1 MPLCALHSLATQP
14 PVLNFRRDAAWALE
28 RTRIS
33 SLLLKEGREEKR
45 REEKNRKVL
54 LCWLVN
60 ALSSILEGI
69 VAEIKFISKEIRRG
83 YPMRQRLTDEYN
95 SFQMTWQSSP
105 SQQTALPHRRSSAAG
120 NAASGYLSLE
130 PRPQKSRASSNLDP
144 S

>member
-45 REEKNRKVL
+45 RENKKSLSL
-54 LCWLVN
+54 L
-60 ALSSILEGI
+60 A
-69 VAEIKFISKEIRRG
+69 SKCPEFYIGRYRR
-83 YPMRQRLTDEYN
+83 DEYN
-95 SFQMTWQSSP
+95 SFQMTWQSNP
-105 SQQTALPHRRSSAAG
+105 SQQTALPHRHSSAAG

-130 PRPQKSRASSNLDP
+130 PRQQKSRASSNLGP